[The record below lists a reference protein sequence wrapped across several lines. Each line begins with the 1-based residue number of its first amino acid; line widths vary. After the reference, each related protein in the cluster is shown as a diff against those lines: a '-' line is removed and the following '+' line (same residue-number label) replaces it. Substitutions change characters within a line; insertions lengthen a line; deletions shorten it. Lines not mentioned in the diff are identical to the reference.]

1 MYDGETLIISAYHN
15 SITADMFKGI
25 EKIYI
30 PLREVDKVRNVIEE
44 RCRDALFIEWY
55 GGIGMGDASF
65 KWLYILRSERVLF
78 FVNGISFWGGDIGL
92 SKPEFFELCNYDI
105 WCTEKIAAELSK
117 YLKENV
123 TTQTVK
129 KIITALEC

>member
-1 MYDGETLIISAYHN
+1 MNDEEKPIISAYHN

-30 PLREVDKVRNVIEE
+30 PLREVDEVRSIIEE
-44 RCRDALFIEWY
+44 RCRDALCIEWY

-78 FVNGISFWGGDIGL
+78 FVNGISYWGGDIGL
-92 SKPEFFELCNYDI
+92 SNPEFFELNNYNKLS
-105 WCTEKIAAELSK
+105 TEKIAAELSK

-129 KIITALEC
+129 KIIKALEC